1 MRGAGRALRGAQG
14 DGAAMAGGPGLP
26 SLEELEVPEV
36 SERPRGAALGPR
48 PASIAALLRCTAGES
63 QLGRAEGRGP
73 PLRLAVRPAQQG
85 VHAVPLG
92 GEGPAA
98 LPARGPPGQ
107 PVRPRLLQVSRPA
120 APSRGLAAAARL
132 LEARP
137 VPLRK
142 GRSRWRKGC
151 AVILFFARLN
161 LGLCFPS
168 ELRGLSCR
176 VSGSR
181 DLSG

>member
-1 MRGAGRALRGAQG
+1 
-14 DGAAMAGGPGLP
+14 MAGGTGLP

-36 SERPRGAALGPR
+36 SEWPRGAAPSPR
-48 PASIAALLRCTAGES
+48 PAPIAALLYSAAGES

-107 PVRPRLLQVSRPA
+107 PVRPRLLQVSCPTAPLPGSRCRCPA
-120 APSRGLAAAARL
+120 PGGTAGA
-132 LEARP
+132 LEE
-137 VPLRK
+137 

-151 AVILFFARLN
+151 GVILLFAWLN